1 MQLFSNEF
9 ITKGKRV
16 KFTLTFQRWLAEA
29 RLLIENMG
37 IEQER
42 HMLPRTVDSI
52 FWVARARVRAHN
64 TLWRDQCYHNSA
76 NESKN
81 FE

>member
-29 RLLIENMG
+29 RLPVENMG

-42 HMLPRTVDSI
+42 HMLP
-52 FWVARARVRAHN
+52 
-64 TLWRDQCYHNSA
+64 
-76 NESKN
+76 
-81 FE
+81 